1 MFFLKLG
8 LLTCAFY
15 IGLTIV
21 VEAVLWAVIYFNGL
35 GLFVSVR
42 HPGWSLGSE
51 LGLKMGLAFGVIFG
65 VVWLIS
71 FAAAW
76 RIVFLDLRSQFSVL
90 SN

>member
-21 VEAVLWAVIYFNGL
+21 VEAVLWAVISFKGL

-42 HPGWSLGSE
+42 HPGLSPGVA
-51 LGLKMGLAFGVIFG
+51 LGLKMGLRFGVIFG

-71 FAAAW
+71 FGAAW
-76 RIVFLDLRSQFSVL
+76 WIVFLDLRSQFSML